1 VVITLSL
8 LAALAFAVAAALK
21 HASAAGVGRLEA
33 MTLPGMGRFVRAT
46 AQHPLWWAGVA
57 VDVIAVCF
65 HVLALRVGALAVVQ
79 PLLVSVL
86 VFGLAVRGIVDR
98 RVRARE
104 LGWAVILS
112 VALAGFLV
120 VAAPTEPGPG
130 ADVDRVSAVIAALV
144 GVAVATGCV
153 IAARTHFSHGAAAA
167 VYGVAAGI
175 AYAASAA
182 LLKALTGMLP
192 RGLAALAG
200 SWQLYA
206 VIAVG
211 GLGAILT
218 QLAYQSGPLA
228 ASLPSITIVNPLLS
242 IAIGVVV
249 YDENISQGVGSGLA
263 MGALLLL
270 LGWACYQLARS
281 EVPGPV

>member
-1 VVITLSL
+1 MVITLSL

-46 AQHPLWWAGVA
+46 AQHPLWWVGVA

-130 ADVDRVSAVIAALV
+130 ADVDRVS
-144 GVAVATGCV
+144 
-153 IAARTHFSHGAAAA
+153 GAAAA